1 MQSGPLRADIY
12 DATFLSPLS
21 PSHQTTKTERSILCT
36 ESHTLYTDEQ
46 CRMQTRERRSYHT
59 KFEISQQ
66 TRFFTYFL
74 TLFCAIFIFTGYY
87 N

>member
-1 MQSGPLRADIY
+1 MMQR
-12 DATFLSPLS
+12 FFH
-21 PSHQTTKTERSILCT
+21 PSLPPTRPRRQSAVFYAPKPTRCT
-36 ESHTLYTDEQ
+36 LMNSVEQ
-46 CRMQTRERRSYHT
+46 PQTRERRSYHT